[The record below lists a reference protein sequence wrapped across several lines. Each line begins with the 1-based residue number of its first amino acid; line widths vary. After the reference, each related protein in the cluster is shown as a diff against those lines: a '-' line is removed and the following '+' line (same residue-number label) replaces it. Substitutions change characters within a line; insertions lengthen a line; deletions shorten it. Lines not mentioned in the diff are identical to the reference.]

1 MTAAGILSG
10 SNAPDA
16 MNTPGSE
23 RTQEK
28 PRPDA
33 KAILLCDQTITDVN
47 IGKPSLIGI
56 FDNIDTSQFPC
67 AVSISIFL
75 KMTDAQGEYT
85 FRFELIRNNDGQA
98 IAGGQLPGPVVVG
111 DRLAE
116 FNLVW
121 DMYVQFTEPGRY
133 EFQIYEDGRLV
144 AHKAFTVALVQEG

>member
-1 MTAAGILSG
+1 
-10 SNAPDA
+10 
-16 MNTPGSE
+16 MNTPVSE
-23 RTQEK
+23 RTPEK

-33 KAILLCDQTITDVN
+33 NT
-47 IGKPSLIGI
+47 GKPSLIGI
-56 FDNIDTSQFPC
+56 FDSIGTSQFPC

-85 FRFELIRNNDGQA
+85 FRFELVRNDDGQA

-111 DRLAE
+111 DRLVE
-116 FNLVW
+116 FNLAW
-121 DMYVQFTEPGRY
+121 NMYVQFARPGRY

>member
-1 MTAAGILSG
+1 
-10 SNAPDA
+10 
-16 MNTPGSE
+16 MNTVSE
-23 RTQEK
+23 RTPEK

-33 KAILLCDQTITDVN
+33 KAMLLCDQTITDAHT
-47 IGKPSLIGI
+47 GKPSLIGI
-56 FDNIDTSQFPC
+56 FDRIGTNQFPC
-67 AVSISIFL
+67 AVPISIFL

-121 DMYVQFTEPGRY
+121 NMDVQFTEPGQY

-144 AHKAFTVALVQEG
+144 AHKAFAVALVPEE